1 MLLYLEK
8 ATIAY
13 GMNIRTET
21 RDIDDDGD
29 GVFDR
34 HLETVEPLLQ
44 F

>member
-21 RDIDDDGD
+21 RDNDGD

-34 HLETVEPLLQ
+34 HVETVEPLLQ